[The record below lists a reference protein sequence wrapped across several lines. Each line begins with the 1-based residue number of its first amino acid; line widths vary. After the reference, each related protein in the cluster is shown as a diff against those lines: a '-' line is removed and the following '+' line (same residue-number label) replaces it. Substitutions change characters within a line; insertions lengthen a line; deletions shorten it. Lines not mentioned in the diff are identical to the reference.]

1 MKNIFKSIL
10 AFAALLVSVPS
21 LHAQIAPDVY
31 KEDPNHPGFV
41 YSKQPEGPNNKGE
54 YTIYLKSFMKGTI
67 SESEKRIPSEI
78 ILVLD
83 VSGSMRWDMDG
94 TQHNSYDASST
105 KTRMYALKQA
115 VKQFITDIKTDA
127 TTNNVNNRIA
137 IVKFAGNQYYTGSGQ
152 DSATATGNHKYY
164 QTREWQGGRWVTV
177 TNWLNQED
185 SDFNSQ
191 DRYNA
196 TEIVMGFTSVTSE
209 DQALKDAVDGLV
221 PGGATAADYGVFKAR
236 ALMRTLFDNP
246 TSNNPTPKEVTN
258 KMIVFFTDGEPN
270 HQSGFDDDVADDAIS
285 TMRPMKNWT
294 AFNDDETGAS
304 GKIKVYTIGTFG
316 DSPDDDDPI
325 SIYMHRVSSDYPNA
339 TGIGENQGGSGGN
352 DDAGYY
358 ILANNAQALIDAFGK
373 ISSDVA
379 SPAFIIKNAASVV
392 DIVAKSYVIPTDADA
407 SEVKVYTT
415 PCTGYANGQYTFSR
429 TISEWIEQD
438 PDDIGLDV
446 NTNDGII
453 KVEKFN
459 FTDSDNIVALKTD
472 GETYQGNQLI
482 IEIPIKMNQNAVGGQ
497 NVQTNASGSG
507 LKYIDE
513 NGVEQT
519 IAFESPDIH
528 LPINLEIQ
536 KRGLNVGESAK
547 FTIQRKWNGDASKI
561 PDGMSPNQWYDYTS
575 VFVTRKNDSETGDNS
590 PSVFIVGLDPNYLFK
605 IKEEGWS
612 WSYGISEVYGFN
624 HVDGQDDPVRY
635 NFEDTD
641 DVTSDKINM
650 NPFIFV
656 NSQKDNMDYIV
667 RHAESIVTNE
677 FRTATSTAKAG
688 ETTNS
693 KAQKP

>member
-10 AFAALLVSVPS
+10 AVAALFVSIPG

-41 YSKQPEGPNNKGE
+41 YSKEVEGPNSKGE
-54 YTIYLKSFMKGTI
+54 YTIYLKSFMTGTI
-67 SESEKRIPSEI
+67 TESEKRIPSEI

-83 VSGSMRWDMDG
+83 VSGSMRFDMDG
-94 TQHNSYDASST
+94 TTHDNYDASST

-115 VKQFITDIKTDA
+115 VNQFITDIKTDA

-137 IVKFAGNQYYTGSGQ
+137 IVKFAGDQYYTGSGQ
-152 DSATATGNHKYY
+152 DSEVATGNHKYY
-164 QTREWQGGRWVTV
+164 VDNRGRTQ
-177 TNWLNQED
+177 WLNEGDQN
-185 SDFNSQ
+185 FNSQ
-191 DRYNA
+191 YRYNA
-196 TEIVMGFTSVTSE
+196 TEIVKGFTSVTSGE
-209 DQALKDAVDGLV
+209 QELKDAINGLV
-221 PGGATAADYGVFKAR
+221 PGGATAVDFGVFKAR
-236 ALMRTLFDNP
+236 ALMRTLFTNP
-246 TSNNPTPKEVTN
+246 TSSTPTPKEVTN
-258 KMIVFFTDGEPN
+258 KMIVVFTDGQPN
-270 HQSGFDDDVADDAIS
+270 HESGFDDGVATTAIS
-285 TMRPMKNWT
+285 TMQPMKGWT
-294 AFNDDETGAS
+294 AFNDEETGAS
-304 GKIKVYTIGTFG
+304 GKIKVYTIGTF
-316 DSPDDDDPI
+316 DSTTAEDPNI
-325 SIYMHRVSSDYPNA
+325 KKYMNRVSSNYPNA
-339 TGIGENQGGSGGN
+339 TGMGDSQAGTGGKEGG
-352 DDAGYY
+352 DYY
-358 ILANNAQALIDAFGK
+358 ILATSAEDLVNAFGK

-379 SPAFIIKNAASVV
+379 SPAFIIKNNAASVV
-392 DIVAKSYVIPTDADA
+392 DIVAKSYAIPKEADA

-415 PCTGYANGQYTFSR
+415 PCTGYANNQYTFSR
-429 TISEWIEQD
+429 TISEWTPQD
-438 PDDIGLDV
+438 AAGIGLTVDKDNGV
-446 NTNDGII
+446 IT
-453 KVEKFN
+453 VENFK

-482 IEIPIKMNQNAVGGQ
+482 IEIPIVMNQSAVGGQ
-497 NVQTNASGSG
+497 AIQTNAPGSG
-507 LKYIDE
+507 LTYIDE
-513 NGVEQT
+513 NDQEQT
-519 IAFESPDIH
+519 ITFVTPTIH
-528 LPINLEIQ
+528 LPINLQIQ

-547 FTIQRKWNGDASKI
+547 FTIQRKWNGKAEDKPADIDANK
-561 PDGMSPNQWYDYTS
+561 WYDYTS

-635 NFEDTD
+635 KFEDTD

>member
-41 YSKQPEGPNNKGE
+41 YSKEVEGPNSKGE
-54 YTIYLKSFMKGTI
+54 YTIYLKSFMTGTI
-67 SESEKRIPSEI
+67 TESEKRIPSEI

-83 VSGSMRWDMDG
+83 VSGSMRWSMSG
-94 TQHNSYDASST
+94 TQYEDWSASRT
-105 KTRMYALKQA
+105 DTRMYALKQA

-127 TTNNVNNRIA
+127 TTNKVNNKIA
-137 IVKFAGNQYYTGSGQ
+137 IVKFAGDAYYENET
-152 DSATATGNHKYY
+152 ATSTNETGNHKYY
-164 QTREWQGGRWVTV
+164 DTEDRWGNVTRHWIEP
-177 TNWLNQED
+177 
-185 SDFNSQ
+185 SSQ
-191 DRYNA
+191 YFTSQSVYNA
-196 TEIVMGFTSVTSE
+196 TEIVKGFTSVTSE

-221 PGGATAADYGVFKAR
+221 PGGATAADFGINKAQ
-236 ALMRTLFDNP
+236 ALMKTLFNNP
-246 TSNNPTPKEVTN
+246 NTSNPTPKEVTN

-270 HQSGFDDDVADDAIS
+270 HGSGFGKTVAETAIQ
-285 TMRPMKNWT
+285 TVQPMKGWT
-294 AFNDDETGAS
+294 AFDDGETGAS
-304 GKIKVYTIGTFG
+304 GKVKVYSIGTFG
-316 DSPDDDDPI
+316 GTPSDDVTT
-325 SIYMHRVSSDYPNA
+325 YMNRVSSNYPNA
-339 TGIGENQGGSGGN
+339 SGMDEGEAGSST
-352 DDAGYY
+352 ATGYY
-358 ILANNAQALIDAFGK
+358 ILANNAQDLINAFGK
-373 ISSDVA
+373 ITSDVA
-379 SPAFIIKNAASVV
+379 SPAFIIKNNAASVV
-392 DIVAKSYVIPTDADA
+392 DIVAKSYAIPKEATS
-407 SEVKVYTT
+407 SEVKVYTA
-415 PCTGYANGQYTFSR
+415 PCTGYANNQYTFSR
-429 TISEWIEQD
+429 TISEWTPQD
-438 PDDIGLDV
+438 AAGIGLTVDKDNGV
-446 NTNDGII
+446 IT
-453 KVEKFN
+453 VENFK
-459 FTDSDNIVALKTD
+459 FTDSDNIVAVKPD

-482 IEIPIKMNQNAVGGQ
+482 IEIPIIMNQSAVGGQ
-497 NVQTNASGSG
+497 SIQTNAPGSG
-507 LKYIDE
+507 LRYVDE
-513 NGVEQT
+513 NDQEQT
-519 IAFESPDIH
+519 ITFVTPTIH
-528 LPINLEIQ
+528 LPINIEIQ

-547 FTIQRKWNGDASKI
+547 FTIQRKWNGKAEDKPADIDA
-561 PDGMSPNQWYDYTS
+561 NTWYDFTS
-575 VFVTRKNDSETGDNS
+575 VFVTRTSESQTGDDS
-590 PSVFIVGLDPNYLFK
+590 PSVSIVGFDPNYLYK